1 MTESG
6 AGTAVTTTAAD
17 PTPAHKLSAEV
28 AGTFVLVF
36 FGVGT
41 ALATGGEVITTGFAF
56 GLTVLVMVYSV
67 GRVSGGHF
75 NPAVTVGA
83 ACGGR
88 LAWAQVPAYLGAQ
101 LVGAIVGAAVLWTI
115 WQGIPGFS
123 SEGNFGQNA
132 FGDESGLG
140 ISWWA
145 AFLVEVV
152 TTLVFLVAILAV
164 TDERNEHPALA
175 PLAIGF
181 TLAMIHFTTIP
192 LTGTSVNP
200 ARSIGPA
207 LFAGSD
213 AIIQL
218 WLFILAPLIGGALA
232 GLLYP
237 ALFGRH
243 SRAGRRVRDCGSEV
257 VRRPGPS
264 PATASPT
271 PTSSSGT
278 SSTPRARRRHPVSP
292 GRQRRRSSGSSR
304 STPPRRPRRR
314 GPSSPRRSSRRS
326 SNSRRPSRHRLR
338 RTSSPGLETTTTARH
353 RYVRRPDHPLVE
365 ERRWVHLGG
374 ASRDPAT
381 GPPSP
386 HRVS

>member
-1 MTESG
+1 MTESA

-67 GRVSGGHF
+67 GRISGGHF

-101 LVGAIVGAAVLWTI
+101 LVGAILGAAVLWTI

-207 LFAGSD
+207 LFAGGD

-243 SRAGRRVRDCGSEV
+243 SEPVAGSGLRFGGRTPAGAVPGYGEPDAYQQQWNQQYPQGQAPPPGQPWPPEAPQQWQQPQYPTALPPQSWPQQPPQQQPPQKQPPAQPPQAAPYQQPWPGNDDDGQTQVR
-257 VRRPGPS
+257 P
-264 PATASPT
+264 PT
-271 PTSSSGT
+271 
-278 SSTPRARRRHPVSP
+278 
-292 GRQRRRSSGSSR
+292 
-304 STPPRRPRRR
+304 
-314 GPSSPRRSSRRS
+314 
-326 SNSRRPSRHRLR
+326 
-338 RTSSPGLETTTTARH
+338 
-353 RYVRRPDHPLVE
+353 
-365 ERRWVHLGG
+365 
-374 ASRDPAT
+374 
-381 GPPSP
+381 
-386 HRVS
+386 

>member
-1 MTESG
+1 MTESA

-17 PTPAHKLSAEV
+17 PTPAQKLSAEV

-41 ALATGGEVITTGFAF
+41 ALATGADVITTGFAF
-56 GLTVLVMVYSV
+56 GLTVLVMVYAV

-83 ACGGR
+83 ACSGR

-101 LVGAIVGAAVLWTI
+101 LVGAIVGAFVLWTI

-140 ISWWA
+140 IAWWA

-181 TLAMIHFTTIP
+181 TLAMIHFATIP

-232 GLLYP
+232 GVLYP

-243 SRAGRRVRDCGSEV
+243 GEPVAGFGTAVRASYAARRGARL
-257 VRRPGPS
+257 RRARRL
-264 PATASPT
+264 PAAVEPA
-271 PTSSSGT
+271 G
-278 SSTPRARRRHPVSP
+278 TPRARRRHPVSP
-292 GRQRRRSSGSSR
+292 GRPTRRSSGSSR
-304 STPPRRPRRR
+304 STPPRRPRSH
-314 GPSSPRRSSRRS
+314 GPSSPPQQPPAAPAATASAQQPQQQPPAQPPQAAPYQQPWPG
-326 SNSRRPSRHRLR
+326 NDDDGQTQVRPP
-338 RTSSPGLETTTTARH
+338 T
-353 RYVRRPDHPLVE
+353 
-365 ERRWVHLGG
+365 
-374 ASRDPAT
+374 
-381 GPPSP
+381 
-386 HRVS
+386 